1 MFDLQCNNFRENLLN
16 TINQSQLPITVIYYT
31 FKDILSELEK
41 LYFKTLKEQQQEAKK
56 QEAEKSKQK
65 EEDKE
70 EK

>member
-41 LYFKTLKEQQQEAKK
+41 LYFKTLKEQQEKEK
-56 QEAEKSKQK
+56 QEAEKNK
-65 EEDKE
+65 EKE